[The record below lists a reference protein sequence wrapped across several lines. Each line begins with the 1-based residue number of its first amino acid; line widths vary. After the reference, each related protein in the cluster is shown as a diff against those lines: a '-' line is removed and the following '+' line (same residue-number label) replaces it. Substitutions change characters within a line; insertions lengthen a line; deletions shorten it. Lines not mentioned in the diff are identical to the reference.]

1 VSGRAS
7 EHPAETI
14 EERFADAL
22 PPALPLHEEPSKP
35 AGSAGAYR
43 RLFANANF
51 RKLWYGQFISGTGD
65 WLVIGF
71 LMPLVTKMSG
81 GSSFAVAGILV
92 AKIIPALVFSSFIG
106 VMVDRFDRR
115 KVMIYAELAAT
126 AISLVLVV
134 ANDLWLIYLAVLAL
148 ETTSLCFWPA
158 RNSLIPYLVDKDDV
172 TAANGL
178 AYTTGQASMLIGLTA
193 AAGILAGFE
202 ALMHWMLTSD
212 FAIVQTLVGPF
223 APALLGPRAGVILDS
238 FTFLFS
244 AFMVMSMRI
253 SAQPPRRTGRLSPS
267 LIGKDVVESLRF
279 LGTQKELRGLILTVG
294 FAILGGATIIPVG
307 TNYVVQNLTGSL
319 PFANRF
325 HQLQELTATPTTFM
339 LVFMAVG
346 MVLGA
351 LTVPRFEGRVK
362 IRTLFGGSVA
372 AFGFALL
379 GFASVTSYAI
389 AGVFAA
395 VAGACIAMVSVAA
408 NGYVVRSTADELRG
422 RVFTALESV
431 TRLALLLSMIVMAPI
446 ADLIGRYVY
455 DFAIANGLATQ
466 SVYFTGSR
474 ITLQLSSLIVMGAAV
489 FAFVALRANRKAAEP
504 VPVSTPA
511 EKSADA

>member
-1 VSGRAS
+1 
-7 EHPAETI
+7 
-14 EERFADAL
+14 
-22 PPALPLHEEPSKP
+22 
-35 AGSAGAYR
+35 
-43 RLFANANF
+43 
-51 RKLWYGQFISGTGD
+51 
-65 WLVIGF
+65 
-71 LMPLVTKMSG
+71 
-81 GSSFAVAGILV
+81 
-92 AKIIPALVFSSFIG
+92 
-106 VMVDRFDRR
+106 
-115 KVMIYAELAAT
+115 
-126 AISLVLVV
+126 
-134 ANDLWLIYLAVLAL
+134 
-148 ETTSLCFWPA
+148 
-158 RNSLIPYLVDKDDV
+158 
-172 TAANGL
+172 
-178 AYTTGQASMLIGLTA
+178 
-193 AAGILAGFE
+193 
-202 ALMHWMLTSD
+202 MLTSD